1 MLPGLSS
8 AVTVCLVAITFCW
21 GASVSTREYSW
32 VDRLWSIL
40 PPVYAWI
47 FAAASGW
54 EPRGVVMAVLATAW
68 GARLTFNF
76 WRKGGYAPG
85 GEDYRWVELRRRLRP
100 WQYQVFNV
108 LFIAGYQNVLILLF
122 TLPAAVVAGV
132 SETPLGWL
140 DGVATVL
147 FLGALLGETV
157 ADQQQW
163 AFHEDKR
170 RRVAAGLPVEVPF
183 CTTGL
188 FRWSR
193 HPNFFFEQ
201 AQWWIYLLFP
211 VAAGAGVL
219 HLGAL
224 GAPLLTLLFL
234 GSSRFTEA
242 ITLSKY
248 PSYADYQRR
257 TSMLVPWPAR
267 AAPR

>member
-1 MLPGLSS
+1 MLPGL
-8 AVTVCLVAITFCW
+8 VTALSVCL
-21 GASVSTREYSW
+21 GASALCWLVSVLTREYSW
-32 VDRLWSIL
+32 VDRVWSIL
-40 PPVYAWI
+40 PPVYAFI

-54 EPRGVVMAVLATAW
+54 APRSVVMLVLATAW

-100 WQYQVFNV
+100 WQYQVFNL
-108 LFIAGYQNVLILLF
+108 LFIAGYQNVLLLLF
-122 TLPAAVVAGV
+122 TLPAAVVAGR
-132 SETPLGWL
+132 SDTPLGWL
-140 DGVATVL
+140 DAVATVL
-147 FLGALLGETV
+147 FLGALAGETV

-163 AFHEDKR
+163 AFHQEKQR
-170 RRVAAGLPVEVPF
+170 RMAAGLPVEAPF
-183 CTTGL
+183 LATGL
-188 FRWSR
+188 FRYSR

-248 PSYADYQRR
+248 PSYADYQRG
-257 TSMLVPWPAR
+257 TSMLVPWFGR
-267 AAPR
+267 AST